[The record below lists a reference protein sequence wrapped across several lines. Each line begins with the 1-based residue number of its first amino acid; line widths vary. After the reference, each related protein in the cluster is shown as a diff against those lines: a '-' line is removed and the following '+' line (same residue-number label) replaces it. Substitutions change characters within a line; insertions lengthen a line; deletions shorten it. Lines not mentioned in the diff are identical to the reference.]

1 MKRHLLIGIIA
12 VFLLGCRTCGIL
24 AGTVIIK
31 GNAPSY
37 ANLQLTF
44 NLASDWITGTE
55 ALAGQCKVAENGDF
69 SLEVSLGKTTQ
80 LFTDIGVF
88 RGYFWAEPG
97 KTYELVLPERQD
109 KSREDQLNPFFSPEE
124 IHLGLVNFTSDELNM
139 LIMMFD
145 DAYLPYYEK
154 HVNSVYAKT
163 DFTKLDEDIRQI
175 ELPFKNYQNAYFR
188 DYRKY
193 HYGILKLL
201 ANRQR
206 VQSISNE
213 YFNNQPVL
221 YSNTAYG
228 DLFNQVYDKYLIF
241 FSRSDSGKKVFDD
254 INRDGSYANL
264 KKTLKSGRNFS
275 NDTLM
280 EMVVLKQIHDEYY
293 GSQFSRPKLLNI
305 LDTLIAVTAIPEHK
319 KIAANIRH
327 KITRLQAGFEPPQ
340 FELKDTEGRLYK
352 LSDFAGRYVYLN
364 FCTCQSYSCLNE
376 FNLLVKLYKN
386 HADKLTILTIATD
399 PVEDVLRQFLA
410 KNKYDWKF
418 LFYDNQPDILKE
430 YDIRA
435 FPTYF
440 LIGPDGK
447 LILSPAPSPSENFEQ
462 KLFEVMKSRGDL

>member
-1 MKRHLLIGIIA
+1 MKRALE
-12 VFLLGCRTCGIL
+12 VFLFAGFLFVLLTCSAH
-24 AGTVIIK
+24 AGTVAIT

-37 ANLQLTF
+37 ANTQLVF
-44 NLASDWITGTE
+44 NMASDWITGTE
-55 ALAGQCKVAENGDF
+55 ALAGQCKVDEKGNF
-69 SLEVSLGKTTQ
+69 RLEVSLDETTQ

-109 KSREDQLNPFFSPEE
+109 KSLDDKLNPYFAPEE
-124 IHLGLVNFTSDELNM
+124 VHLGLVNFAGDELNM

-163 DFTKLDEDIRQI
+163 DFAKLDEDIQQI
-175 ELPFKNYQNAYFR
+175 EAPFKNYQNTYFR
-188 DYRKY
+188 NYRKY

-206 VQSISNE
+206 VQSLSNG

-221 YSNTAYG
+221 YFSTAYG

-254 INRDGSYANL
+254 INRDGSYRNL
-264 KKTLKSGRNFS
+264 LKTLKSGKNFS
-275 NDTLM
+275 NDTLT
-280 EMVVLKQIHDEYY
+280 EMVILKQIHDEYY

-305 LDTLIAVTAIPEHK
+305 LDTLMAVTTISQHRM
-319 KIAANIRH
+319 IALNIRH

-340 FELKDTEGRLYK
+340 FELRDTDGNLFK
-352 LSDFAGRYVYLN
+352 LSDFKGRYVYLN

-376 FNLLVKLYKN
+376 FNLLTKLNQK
-386 HADKLTILTIATD
+386 HIDKLILLTISTD

-447 LILSPAPSPSENFEQ
+447 LIFSPAASPSENFEQ
-462 KLFEVMKSRGDL
+462 KLFDVMKSRGDL